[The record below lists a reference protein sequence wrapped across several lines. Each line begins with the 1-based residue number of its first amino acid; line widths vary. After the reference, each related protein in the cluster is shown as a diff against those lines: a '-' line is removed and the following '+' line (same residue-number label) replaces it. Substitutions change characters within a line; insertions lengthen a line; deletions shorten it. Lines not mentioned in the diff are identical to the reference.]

1 MQLGFYI
8 SCLMQWP
15 SQMYAVYL
23 RVQMLFW
30 SVVCVKL
37 VCMMNGCLV
46 QIIWTISIFLGT
58 TLNIHCHL
66 CVCICV
72 CFLTRCWYTTM
83 PLLSKSSSSIAY
95 YHTTHAICFYVME
108 YLIYI
113 SQSVPYTIRAQWDI
127 PQCNTFSFHYLPF
140 PQSQHM
146 NAHLSWPH
154 FSKLW

>member
-72 CFLTRCWYTTM
+72 CFLTHHHAPLVKVFFINRILPYYSCYLFLCNGVPNLHFPKCAISNQSTVRYPTM
-83 PLLSKSSSSIAY
+83 QYIQLPLPSISTEPA
-95 YHTTHAICFYVME
+95 HEC
-108 YLIYI
+108 
-113 SQSVPYTIRAQWDI
+113 
-127 PQCNTFSFHYLPF
+127 TFIVASF
-140 PQSQHM
+140 
-146 NAHLSWPH
+146 
-154 FSKLW
+154 